1 MMLFSDVGCFRG
13 ELHRMRY
20 VIHPSLTEILPL
32 EANHQTTS
40 LEWGSRREAIKI
52 SQLKEEGRA
61 S

>member
-1 MMLFSDVGCFRG
+1 
-13 ELHRMRY
+13 MRY

-40 LEWGSRREAIKI
+40 LEWGSRREAIKL
-52 SQLKEEGRA
+52 SQLKEEVRA